1 MLGLFKN
8 WDCAIAECQLF
19 AGDTDGMTEAFDE
32 AGCEFGEERL
42 ATALCRNKTLP
53 APALLGAVLQEV
65 QRFSPQEQHDDITL
79 LVAKCSGAADLQG
92 KLY

>member
-1 MLGLFKN
+1 
-8 WDCAIAECQLF
+8 
-19 AGDTDGMTEAFDE
+19 MTEAFDE